1 MREGWREVAVEDVA
15 RVVGGGTPRS
25 NVPEFWGGQVQ
36 WLTPK
41 DLSDRPARYTSVG
54 SRTITEAGL
63 KSSGAQVLPAGAVL
77 LTSRA
82 PVGYVSVA
90 SGPIATNQGF
100 KSLIL
105 DDSQL
110 PEFWYYLLL
119 HSTDYLKAHSGGSTF
134 QEMSGGVLKKL
145 RFLVPPLPEQRRI
158 VDLVATLDGVV
169 AAASLAPARRAY
181 DSVLAAMASQPG
193 GLQLSDALRPGGVAR
208 VVEPDEEYRILGV
221 LRSGEGFIER
231 GQSRGRGTGYKKLF
245 RVGADELV
253 YRKLTAWEGPI
264 SVSTEAESGGWVSPE
279 FPIFKID
286 DAVLLPGLMRHFC
299 RWPGF
304 WRKIEDRLVGSVQR
318 RKRLNPDALL
328 GIELPMPSLEVQASW
343 LDALDSMWE
352 SVGARSATVSA
363 LQRTRAHLLA
373 ALMSGEHE
381 IPESYDELMGVAS

>member
-145 RFLVPPLPEQRRI
+145 RFLIPPLPEQRRI
-158 VDLVATLDGVV
+158 VDLVATLDDVV

-231 GQSRGRGTGYKKLF
+231 GQIRGRGTGYKKLF

-328 GIELPMPSLEVQASW
+328 GIELPMPSLEV
-343 LDALDSMWE
+343 
-352 SVGARSATVSA
+352 
-363 LQRTRAHLLA
+363 
-373 ALMSGEHE
+373 
-381 IPESYDELMGVAS
+381 